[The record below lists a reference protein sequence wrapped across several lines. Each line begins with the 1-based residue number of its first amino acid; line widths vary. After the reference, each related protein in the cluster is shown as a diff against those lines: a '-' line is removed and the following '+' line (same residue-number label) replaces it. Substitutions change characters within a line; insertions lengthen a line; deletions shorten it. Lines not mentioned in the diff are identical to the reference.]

1 MPQPRVVQV
10 AASSHVDDWG
20 DADDRIRR
28 AVARLFGGG
37 GRRGAARVV
46 VSTVRAAA
54 GRLEQ
59 AAAAWAS
66 DELAGIYRLGVQV
79 TAEASGLG
87 LPASAVDDAVAGLAA
102 DHVDDVGSVASGL
115 RRGAAG
121 FRVPDGLPVLSPAEV
136 AGLSPAELADLLEHP
151 IGLVR
156 YADGSLRTVADHGDM
171 LTRTRAALA
180 YNQAAV
186 DVAVAN
192 GVGWLEVFDGP
203 DCQWVTHTEGG
214 LANGTVR
221 SVEECA
227 ARPLAHPRCQR
238 SFRPRPD
245 VTSARRAGKAVPLG
259 LPFDDVA
266 NPLPLPGPVIVARPR
281 VQRARASRA
290 VRSRRALRRR

>member
-1 MPQPRVVQV
+1 MPQPRAVQT

-28 AVARLFGGG
+28 AVTRLFGRD
-37 GRRGAARVV
+37 RRGAARGV

-59 AAAAWAS
+59 RAAAWAA

-79 TAEASGLG
+79 TAEATGLSV
-87 LPASAVDDAVAGLAA
+87 LAELVDESVAELAGA
-102 DHVDDVGSVASGL
+102 HVDEVGSVTSGL
-115 RRGAAG
+115 RRSTVG
-121 FRVPDGLPVLSPAEV
+121 FRVPDGLPVLSPGEV
-136 AGLSPAELADLLEHP
+136 AALSPAELADLLEHP

-156 YADGSLRTVADHGDM
+156 YSDGSMRRVADHGDM

-180 YNQAAV
+180 YNRAAV

-192 GVGWLEVFDGP
+192 GVGWLEVFDGSE
-203 DCQWVTHTEGG
+203 CQWVTHDSGG

-227 ARPLAHPRCQR
+227 AHPLAHPRCQR

-245 VTSARRAGKAVPLG
+245 VSSARRAARAPVLG
-259 LPFDDVA
+259 LPFDDAA
-266 NPLPLPGPVIVARPR
+266 NPLPLPGPVVEPRPR
-281 VQRARASRA
+281 VRRARVSRA
-290 VRSRRALRRR
+290 VRARRALPRR